1 MLTMSDEDK
10 SVKFL
15 QVSIPCKECLV
26 QGACQ
31 DRLAIDRKMQAQD
44 LFDFL
49 LALRRWDESK
59 KVYRKGLIEAWAN
72 LGWDIFQNMR
82 TSEFNEL
89 PPEVAPVYLDTLIE
103 LSAVIQWIINS
114 LSWREGQKFDFDIRE
129 IKHKIEMAKKWVG
142 QTSRNMKEK

>member
-1 MLTMSDEDK
+1 MK
-10 SVKFL
+10 HY
-15 QVSIPCKECLV
+15 
-26 QGACQ
+26 
-31 DRLAIDRKMQAQD
+31 D

-89 PPEVAPVYLDTLIE
+89 PPEVAPVYLDVLIE
-103 LSAVIQWIINS
+103 LSALIQWIINS
-114 LSWREGQKFDFDIRE
+114 SSWREGQKFDFDISE
-129 IKHKIEMAKKWVG
+129 IKHKLKLANNWVG